1 MKHTQGK
8 MHNPTINYNGIEF
21 DDVVINPSE
30 YIDSGDRVIEVWSQI
45 CGGCQDKYSDKLV
58 GLLDD
63 HGSGICGIKGC
74 GNDDDSVLYI
84 DFA

>member
-45 CGGCQDKYSDKLV
+45 CGGCQDKY
-58 GLLDD
+58 
-63 HGSGICGIKGC
+63 
-74 GNDDDSVLYI
+74 
-84 DFA
+84 